1 MFGYVKILWP
11 IMTGICLYAGCM
23 HLQIGLRRPLDRTHT
38 LFGVLSLCIAMGI
51 FGRAWGFTA
60 VTSVQ
65 YLQGVWIAST
75 GAMLFYALF
84 PWFVCAYARLSQR
97 WLASALS
104 AFFVMTLLGS
114 WLQPY
119 SMMLSGPPILKVIT
133 LPWGEQIIGAATPA
147 TRWFLL
153 QPFGE
158 TLLVAFT
165 VLACIQ
171 TFRHGPRIRAWGLAL
186 SAGPFAACQVV
197 NVLSELGVHDFGF
210 VMAPGFMVTVVVMS
224 LALTREWRRDAQQM
238 QAVLDSVPAAVYLK
252 RLDGRYLF
260 TNRQF
265 EVLYG
270 LPVSAM
276 IGKTDQQIIG
286 LERSATAAQADV
298 DALTHNSLQ
307 SEEATERD
315 GASFTYAVSRTVLRD
330 ADGSAYAL
338 CGVATDVTER
348 KRAEERIRQLNR
360 SYAALSDIN
369 QLIVYERDPQI
380 ILNRACRI
388 AVDIGGFL
396 GASIGLMDAT
406 SGRLL
411 VEAHAGVKADTLFDP
426 VAGEPRPGCEFA
438 SKVVAMRAPAVC
450 NDIERD
456 PLAADWR
463 DAAMQ
468 CGIRAVASFPLVS
481 GDECI
486 GTFNLYAD
494 RVDLFDAEELRLL
507 TELARD
513 IAFAIEMR
521 EREQERLLLEQ
532 QLAQSQ
538 KMEAIGQLAGGI
550 AHDFNNILSA
560 IVGNTELVRLDLS
573 PDHPALTSIKEILRA
588 GQRAKE
594 LVQRIL
600 AFSRPQPQQLGPI
613 LLQPVLEEAIRLL
626 RATLPAGV
634 ELAFDAERWLPTV
647 SADASQ
653 IHQIVL
659 NLVTNA
665 WHAME
670 NDVGRIEVRLKACHV
685 DDSLCSTHPG
695 LRPGPH
701 ACLSVADSGKGM
713 DTLTLSRI
721 FEPFFTTKQAGQ
733 GAGLGLSV
741 VHGIVRSHGG
751 VIVVDSEPGKG
762 TTFQVYFPAIE
773 AEAAATFRDAPAV
786 PSSMGRGECILYVDD
801 EEPLVYLATRF
812 LERFGFRVEGYSSA
826 LDAVNAFRVD
836 PQRYDLVITD
846 YNMPGMS
853 GMDVARQVLQVRPD
867 APVVLASGY
876 LRPSEIDQARA
887 LGIREVV
894 FKPNTL
900 EELGPL
906 VLRLLSKLAK

>member
-11 IMTGICLYAGCM
+11 LMTGICLYAGCM
-23 HLQIGLRRPLDRTHT
+23 HLQIGLRRPVDRTHT

-60 VTSVQ
+60 VTSAQ
-65 YLQGVWIAST
+65 YLQGAWIAST
-75 GAMLFYALF
+75 GAMLFYAFF

-97 WLASALS
+97 WLATALS
-104 AFFVMTLLGS
+104 AFFVTTLIGS

-119 SMMLSGPPILKVIT
+119 SMVLSGPPVLEVIT
-133 LPWGEQIIGAATPA
+133 LPWGEQITGTATAGPPWA
-147 TRWFLL
+147 LL

-158 TLLVAFT
+158 TLLIIFT
-165 VLACIQ
+165 LLACIQ
-171 TFRHGPRIRAWGLAL
+171 TFRRGPRIRAWGLAL
-186 SAGPFAACQVV
+186 SAGPFAVCQVI
-197 NVLSELGVHDFGF
+197 NVLSELGIHNFGF

-238 QAVLDSVPAAVYLK
+238 QAVLDNVPAAVYLK
-252 RLDGRYLF
+252 RSDGRYLF
-260 TNRQF
+260 VNRQF

-276 IGKTDQQIIG
+276 IGKTDQQITG
-286 LERSATAAQADV
+286 LERAPTAAQD
-298 DALTHNSLQ
+298 DIEALTHNSLQ
-307 SEEATERD
+307 SEEAIERD
-315 GASFTYAVSRTVLRD
+315 GESLTYAVSRTVLHD
-330 ADGSAYAL
+330 GDGSIYAL
-338 CGVATDVTER
+338 CGIATDVTER
-348 KRAEERIRQLNR
+348 NRAEERIRQLNR

-380 ILNRACRI
+380 ILDRACRI

-396 GASIGLMDAT
+396 RASISLVDAI

-411 VEAHAGVKADTLFDP
+411 VQAHAGVKADTLLE
-426 VAGEPRPGCEFA
+426 AGSGEPPPPCEF
-438 SKVVAMRAPAVC
+438 SLNVAATRVPAVC
-450 NDIERD
+450 NDVERD

-463 DAAMQ
+463 DAALQ
-468 CGIRAVASFPLVS
+468 CGIRAIASFPLVS
-481 GDECI
+481 DDECI
-486 GTFNLYAD
+486 GTFNLYAN

-521 EREQERLLLEQ
+521 KREHERQLLEQ

-573 PDHPALTSIKEILRA
+573 PDHPALTSIKEILSA

-600 AFSRPQPQQLGPI
+600 AFSRPQPQQLRPI
-613 LLQPVLEEAIRLL
+613 LLQPVLDEAIRLL

-634 ELAFDAERWLPTV
+634 ELLFDAERWSPTV
-647 SADASQ
+647 RADASQ

-670 NDVGRIEVRLKACHV
+670 HDIGRIAVHLKACRV
-685 DDSLCSTHPG
+685 DESLCSTHPE
-695 LRPGPH
+695 LQPGPH
-701 ACLSVADSGKGM
+701 VCLSVADSGKGM
-713 DTLTLSRI
+713 DTPTLSRI

-751 VIVVDSEPGKG
+751 AIVVHSEPGKG

-773 AEAAATFRDAPAV
+773 AEAAAICRDAPAV
-786 PSSMGRGECILYVDD
+786 PSIMGRGECILYVDD

-812 LERFGFRVEGYSSA
+812 LQRFGFRVEGYSSA
-826 LDAVNAFRVD
+826 LNAVNAFRAD

-867 APVVLASGY
+867 APIVLASGY
-876 LRPSEIDQARA
+876 LRPNEIDQARA

-906 VLRLLSKLAK
+906 VQRLLSTLAN